1 MKINLGRIAAEMLQ
15 MSWSHKAEREE
26 KQGEREGQSEGKE
39 YIEIAL
45 PEKSLNNS
53 DEKYDQQH

>member
-1 MKINLGRIAAEMLQ
+1 MNLGRIAGEMLQ

-26 KQGEREGQSEGKE
+26 KQGETEGQSEREE
-39 YIEIAL
+39 YTEIAL

-53 DEKYDQQH
+53 GEKYDQQQ

>member
-26 KQGEREGQSEGKE
+26 KQGEREGQSEGEE

-53 DEKYDQQH
+53 D